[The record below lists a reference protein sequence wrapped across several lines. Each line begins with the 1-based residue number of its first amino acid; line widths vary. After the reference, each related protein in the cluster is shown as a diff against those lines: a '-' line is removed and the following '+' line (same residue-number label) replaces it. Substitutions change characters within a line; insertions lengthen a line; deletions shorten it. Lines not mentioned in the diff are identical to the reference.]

1 MDLVKE
7 QFDPNKAYKWT
18 QTDVFE
24 LSGAEFGI
32 LLNSLRAILSTEEA
46 QRILLISKAN
56 EVIEKLLA
64 KNVEAG
70 IIKES
75 TDEKQ

>member
-1 MDLVKE
+1 MELAKE

-18 QTDVFE
+18 QADVFE

-75 TDEKQ
+75 SEEKQ